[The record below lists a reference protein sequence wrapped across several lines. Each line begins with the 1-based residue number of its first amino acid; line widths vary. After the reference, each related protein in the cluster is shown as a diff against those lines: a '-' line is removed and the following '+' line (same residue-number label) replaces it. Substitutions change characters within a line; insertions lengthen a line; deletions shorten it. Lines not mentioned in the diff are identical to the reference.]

1 MISGLRIVST
11 FHCRLQTTNKQ
22 KSNRQRKPRKEENI
36 KLFDSQIWYFI
47 TKEDPKKATNF
58 KLIFRNSV
66 VSRFYSMKF
75 KIFGA
80 PGSLKKLKTD
90 RNISIFAFR
99 NTKAI

>member
-22 KSNRQRKPRKEENI
+22 SRIGNEPRKEENI

-75 KIFGA
+75 KIVGA
-80 PGSLKKLKTD
+80 P
-90 RNISIFAFR
+90 
-99 NTKAI
+99 